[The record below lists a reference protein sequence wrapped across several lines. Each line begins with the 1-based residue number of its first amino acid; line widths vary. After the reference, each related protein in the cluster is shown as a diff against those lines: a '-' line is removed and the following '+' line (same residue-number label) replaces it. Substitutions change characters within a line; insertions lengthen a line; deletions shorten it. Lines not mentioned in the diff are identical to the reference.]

1 MALFQP
7 TNIIPS
13 TLSGEGNGTVDVTQ
27 PLTVSWQV
35 NGNSPMVAYR
45 IKIMQN
51 DTESTL
57 KLDTGKVSL
66 PSPFFGTDRLGNPRN
81 YTVILSAAQLATAG
95 IINGYANGYKL
106 TIQQWWTADDSIEQ
120 TSASFFITRKTPEL
134 YVMIPPYWFRYQDY
148 TFTANY
154 YQEQGDNIEWARW
167 ELQVLSGGEWHTVGD
182 TGVVYTSGA
191 EIGYTQN
198 WRVLYYTYDGFS
210 SGESVFINGI
220 PESTTVPYRIRC
232 TVQTVSGVLVES
244 EWRQFD
250 SDYANG
256 GDAPAALNVC
266 NSSDANAVKI
276 SMHKNFP
283 LLGVADG
290 PLSYSNPNED
300 EPFTFYQLD
309 LPSGTNVTWGGDG
322 EDSLN
327 INSANYCIFVQARIT
342 DPMNSS
348 TFLTADYE
356 EDSLRFSY
364 NTSGFYISFGGITIW
379 SADIAPANGDVFGLY
394 INRERVYFVIKH
406 ADLTMESRN
415 DQVIEWQNE
424 TMRSL
429 SIFGPMSFQLLAVD
443 SDPVVFYWVF
453 NSVFNSERGVD
464 YIFDDQVEFLCMFDR
479 TLFTGP
485 KYIGAGLTE
494 LNEDFHKK
502 LTDRLSIYRIE
513 KGTPLLLLIA
523 NIPLNESTKD
533 FTLYDYG
540 LDNQKE
546 YAYYFLYLAQYEGA
560 YWIRARCGP
569 YLITPCHWDYAV
581 LCCSQNNNGDYI
593 VESEYRFALDVSS
606 GNVGNNNSPAL
617 QKNFTRY
624 PLRQPVS
631 GNYRS
636 GSLGAFIGKVENDQ
650 YVDTTD
656 LMDELYNLST
666 NGLTKFLK
674 TRKGQIFQ
682 IETSAPVVMQIGDK
696 YAQQPAKITLPW
708 VEVGDASGAN
718 ILGDSGMIIDAP
730 IFTVN
735 PETMEL
741 TLNYNPASAMGQDSF
756 LLTDGNLYLLDP
768 GVYDESGF
776 SLNSNREVILNT
788 NSGGE
793 G

>member
-1 MALFQP
+1 MLFQP
-7 TNIIPS
+7 TNVIPS
-13 TLSGEGNGTVDVTQ
+13 TLSGEGAGTIDTTK

-35 NGNSPMVAYR
+35 NGNSPMTAYR

-51 DTESTL
+51 DTDSTL
-57 KLDTGKVSL
+57 KLDTGKVTL
-66 PSPFFGTDRLGNPRN
+66 PSPFFGTDRLGNLRN
-81 YTVILSAAQLATAG
+81 YTVILPAAQLATAG

-106 TIQQWWTADDSIEQ
+106 TIQQWWTANDSVEQ
-120 TSASFFITRKTPEL
+120 TSASFFITRKTPTL

-154 YQEQGDNIEWARW
+154 YQEQGDSIEWARW

-182 TGVVYTSGA
+182 TGVVYSPGA
-191 EIGYTQN
+191 EVGYTEN
-198 WRVLYYTYDGFS
+198 SRVLKYSYDGFS
-210 SGESVFINGI
+210 SGESVFINDI

-232 TVQTVSGVLVES
+232 TVQTVFGVLVES
-244 EWRQFD
+244 AWRQFD
-250 SDYANG
+250 SEYANG

-266 NSSDANAVKI
+266 NSSDANAIKI

-283 LLGVADG
+283 LLGAAYG
-290 PLSYSNPNED
+290 PLSYSNPNEGV
-300 EPFTFYQLD
+300 PFTFYQLD
-309 LPSGTNVTWGGDG
+309 LPAESTVTWGGNG

-327 INSANYCIFVQARIT
+327 INSPNYCVFVQGRIT
-342 DPMNSS
+342 DPSAES
-348 TFLTADYE
+348 IFLTANYGDKTLNFAYNSNGFFITFGE
-356 EDSLRFSY
+356 ELLW
-364 NTSGFYISFGGITIW
+364 NV
-379 SADIAPANGDVFGLY
+379 DIAPSSGDVVGLC
-394 INRERVYFVIKH
+394 IRRERVYFVVKH
-406 ADLTMESRN
+406 SNLTMESRN
-415 DQVIEWQNE
+415 DEIAEWQSG
-424 TMRSL
+424 TVQSL
-429 SIFGPMSFQLLAVD
+429 KIYGPMSFQILAVD
-443 SDPVVFYWVF
+443 ADPIVFHWVF
-453 NSVFNSERGVD
+453 NSVFDSERGIF
-464 YIFDDQVEFLCMFDR
+464 YIFDDQVEFLCEFDR
-479 TLFTGP
+479 TLYTGP
-485 KYIGAGLTE
+485 MYIGAGLGE
-494 LNEDFHKK
+494 LDEEFHTK

-513 KGTPLLLLIA
+513 KGAPLLRLVA
-523 NIPLNESTKD
+523 NVPLNESAKD
-533 FTLYDYG
+533 FVLYDYG

-606 GNVGNNNSPAL
+606 GNVGNNNNPAL
-617 QKNFTRY
+617 QQNFTRY

-708 VEVGDASGAN
+708 VEVGDATGAN
-718 ILGDSGMIIDAP
+718 ILGDNGMIIDTP
-730 IFTVN
+730 TFTVN

-741 TLNYNPASAMGQDSF
+741 TMNYNPASAMGLDSF
-756 LLTDGNLYLLDP
+756 LLTDSDLYLMNP
-768 GVYDESGF
+768 GVYDESDF
-776 SLNSNREVILNT
+776 SLNGNREVILNT
-788 NSGGE
+788 D
-793 G
+793 

>member
-7 TNIIPS
+7 TNIIPN

-81 YTVILSAAQLATAG
+81 YTVILPAAQLATAG
-95 IINGYANGYKL
+95 IINGYVNGYKM
-106 TIQQWWTADDSIEQ
+106 TIQQWWTSDDSIEQ
-120 TSASFFITRKTPEL
+120 TSASFFITRNAPSVTL
-134 YVMIPPYWFRYQDY
+134 QIIPYRNDFRQLAHTFEAFYSQAQDD
-148 TFTANY
+148 A
-154 YQEQGDNIEWARW
+154 IEWARW
-167 ELQVLSGGEWHTVGD
+167 ELQIFDGAEYLTIDD
-182 TGVVYTSGA
+182 TGNIYNPGLVYEYYFSKLQYSYSGF
-191 EIGYTQN
+191 IPGVNFNPQ
-198 WRVLYYTYDGFS
+198 
-210 SGESVFINGI
+210 SGNNAGGI
-220 PESTTVPYRIRC
+220 KYRIRC
-232 TVQTVSGVLVES
+232 TVQTENGVQASTGWEEFTTQYLGTHLYDIALRICNTKEHDALKIQLPPNFPILGKATGTYS
-244 EWRQFD
+244 YDEGAINRFRLNLGSD
-250 SDYANG
+250 SSITWEGNG
-256 GDAPAALNVC
+256 GYFTGIQKAPYAIMIK
-266 NSSDANAVKI
+266 SI
-276 SMHKNFP
+276 
-283 LLGVADG
+283 
-290 PLSYSNPNED
+290 
-300 EPFTFYQLD
+300 
-309 LPSGTNVTWGGDG
+309 
-322 EDSLN
+322 
-327 INSANYCIFVQARIT
+327 IT
-342 DPMNSS
+342 DESSSS
-348 TFLTADYE
+348 TFFSAEYDDGSLT
-356 EDSLRFSY
+356 FSY
-364 NTSGFYISFGGITIW
+364 NPNGFQIRLNEGTIW
-379 SADIAPANGDVFGLY
+379 STEIAPIAGATLGIAITN
-394 INRERVYFVIKH
+394 ESVYFLMKNGTDISSAESSIQAWQGSRMKSITIAGPLVFDSVEVQNWNISWYYFYTSIINDYYA
-406 ADLTMESRN
+406 ADMDEN
-415 DQVIEWQNE
+415 
-424 TMRSL
+424 
-429 SIFGPMSFQLLAVD
+429 
-443 SDPVVFYWVF
+443 
-453 NSVFNSERGVD
+453 
-464 YIFDDQVEFLCMFDR
+464 
-479 TLFTGP
+479 TLFIVDFDHTLFSGDDA
-485 KYIGAGLTE
+485 IGASGTGRNGQSLRMTSD
-494 LNEDFHKK
+494 LCICRKAKSSSDFV
-502 LTDRLSIYRIE
+502 LVAT
-513 KGTPLLLLIA
+513 
-523 NIPLNESTKD
+523 IPLNEYTKD
-533 FTLYDYG
+533 TVIYDYSAK
-540 LDNQKE
+540 NQEE
-546 YAYYFLYLAQYEGA
+546 YQYYMLYMWDGNYVRSVGGA
-560 YWIRARCGP
+560 AS
-569 YLITPCHWDYAV
+569 ITPCWWNYTV

-593 VESEYRFALDVSS
+593 VESEYRFALDVSI

-624 PLRQPVS
+624 PFRQPVS

-682 IETSAPVVMQIGDK
+682 IETAAPVVMQIGDK

-730 IFTVN
+730 TFTVD

-741 TLNYNPASAMGQDSF
+741 TLNYNPASAMGLDSF

>member
-81 YTVILSAAQLATAG
+81 YTVILPAAQLATAG

-106 TIQQWWTADDSIEQ
+106 NIQQWWTADDSIEQ
-120 TSASFFITRKTPEL
+120 TSASFFITRNAPTVTL
-134 YVMIPPYWFRYQDY
+134 QTIPYRNDFRQLAHTFEAFYSQAQDD
-148 TFTANY
+148 AV
-154 YQEQGDNIEWARW
+154 EWAHW
-167 ELQVLSGGEWHTVGD
+167 ELQAFGNGEYETIDD
-182 TGVVYTSGA
+182 TGYIYNSGL
-191 EIGYTQN
+191 EYESFYSKLQYSYNGFIPG
-198 WRVLYYTYDGFS
+198 LY
-210 SGESVFINGI
+210 N
-220 PESTTVPYRIRC
+220 PETGDNTGVQYRIRC
-232 TVQTVSGVLVES
+232 TVQTENGVQASTGWKEFTTQYLGNH
-244 EWRQFD
+244 Q
-250 SDYANG
+250 Y
-256 GDAPAALNVC
+256 DAPLRMCV
-266 NSSDANAVKI
+266 ANDRDAVKI
-276 SMHKNFP
+276 QFPVNFP
-283 LLGVADG
+283 MIGVTDG
-290 PLSYSNPNED
+290 AYSYEA
-300 EPFTFYQLD
+300 
-309 LPSGTNVTWGGDG
+309 GTTRFRLNLEAGSSVTWGGAEGMTDIKKPPYTIMLKSIIS
-322 EDSLN
+322 DVSSPVTFF
-327 INSANYCIFVQARIT
+327 SAE
-342 DPMNSS
+342 
-348 TFLTADYE
+348 YE
-356 EDSLRFSY
+356 AGILSFAY
-364 NTSGFYISFGGITIW
+364 NENGFYVEL
-379 SADIAPANGDVFGLY
+379 NGDVIWENNVAPISSATLG
-394 INRERVYFVIKH
+394 IAITSESVYFLMKNGTEISSSE
-406 ADLTMESRN
+406 ADIPAWQGSRMKSITISGPMIFDSVEVFSGNRIWFFFYTSIVSDYYAASMEDDTLFIAAFDHTTFSGDTLIGASGTGRNGNPAVLTTDLCICRKAKS
-415 DQVIEWQNE
+415 
-424 TMRSL
+424 S
-429 SIFGPMSFQLLAVD
+429 SIF
-443 SDPVVFYWVF
+443 
-453 NSVFNSERGVD
+453 
-464 YIFDDQVEFLCMFDR
+464 
-479 TLFTGP
+479 
-485 KYIGAGLTE
+485 E
-494 LNEDFHKK
+494 LVA
-502 LTDRLSIYRIE
+502 T
-513 KGTPLLLLIA
+513 
-523 NIPLNESTKD
+523 IPLNENTHN
-533 FTLYDYG
+533 TVLYDYSAK
-540 LDNQKE
+540 NQEE
-546 YAYYFLYLAQYEGA
+546 YQYYMLYMWGWNY
-560 YWIRARCGP
+560 IRSAGSISP
-569 YLITPCHWDYAV
+569 VTPCWWNYTV

-718 ILGDSGMIIDAP
+718 ILGDSSMIIDAP
-730 IFTVN
+730 TFAVN

-741 TLNYNPASAMGQDSF
+741 TMNYNPASAMGQDSF
-756 LLTDGNLYLLDP
+756 LLTGGNLYLLDP
-768 GVYDESGF
+768 GMYDEGDF
-776 SLNSNREVILNT
+776 SLNGNKEVILNT